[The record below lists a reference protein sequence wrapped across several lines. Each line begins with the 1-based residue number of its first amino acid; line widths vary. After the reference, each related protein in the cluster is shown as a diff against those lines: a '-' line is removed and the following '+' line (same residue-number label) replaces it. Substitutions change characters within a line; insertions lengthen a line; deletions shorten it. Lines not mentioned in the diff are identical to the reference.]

1 MGTSSRRREPPPDGG
16 LGLGADAEGEEEE
29 GPTSGSRASK
39 VVPVHFGPLS
49 IHPLASND
57 LRGPHL
63 GIHLLKSHNSIHF
76 WGSLHFL
83 SLS

>member
-1 MGTSSRRREPPPDGG
+1 MVKIDALQRKLYLRLPRCPRAAVGTSSRRTVPPPDGG
-16 LGLGADAEGEEEE
+16 LGLGADAGEEE

-57 LRGPHL
+57 LRGPQ
-63 GIHLLKSHNSIHF
+63 
-76 WGSLHFL
+76 
-83 SLS
+83 